1 MHGNKKYFS
10 NFLTTH
16 FSATIFAT
24 EIKTMKNLVINIAP
38 AKTIMMAMMCM
49 MISLNTKGEA
59 I

>member
-1 MHGNKKYFS
+1 MHGFKKYFS

-16 FSATIFAT
+16 FSEAIFAT
-24 EIKTMKNLVINIAP
+24 EIKTMKNTVKNIAP
-38 AKTIMMAMMCM
+38 KNNIMMAMMCM